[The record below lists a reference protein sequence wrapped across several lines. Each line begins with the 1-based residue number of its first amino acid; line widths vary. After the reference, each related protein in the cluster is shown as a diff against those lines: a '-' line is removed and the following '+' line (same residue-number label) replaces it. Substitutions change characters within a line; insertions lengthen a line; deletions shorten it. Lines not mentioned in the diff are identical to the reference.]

1 MPIST
6 RILRKTTDYVDEESI
21 RAGSNDSV
29 AIIDTNFVSMVGAIN
44 QLSDLAKYAKGIF
57 EDLSAISQSTNSR
70 ISTISLRVASLQQG
84 QILTFSSVDAKIFE
98 MPESQLL
105 LPSSM
110 PKSLHDLYNSPS
122 MCRMPALGEMDRFL
136 VDTTQREQIGSC
148 TRGYSDPTFFFT
160 KWRAQQER
168 RLKELEEHRAAKK
181 AEKKNR
187 KQFHDRSRTD
197 LRRGSKGSEG
207 KPQSV
212 NWRER

>member
-1 MPIST
+1 
-6 RILRKTTDYVDEESI
+6 
-21 RAGSNDSV
+21 
-29 AIIDTNFVSMVGAIN
+29 
-44 QLSDLAKYAKGIF
+44 
-57 EDLSAISQSTNSR
+57 
-70 ISTISLRVASLQQG
+70 
-84 QILTFSSVDAKIFE
+84 
-98 MPESQLL
+98 
-105 LPSSM
+105 
-110 PKSLHDLYNSPS
+110 
-122 MCRMPALGEMDRFL
+122 MPALGEMDRFL

-187 KQFHDRSRTD
+187 KHFHDRSRTD